1 MDCIIYHNINMASK
15 NETFLNSR
23 VFIIGPLTLQ
33 NEFLLYV
40 INKEIGIECAIFDR
54 ELNTFPANISLE
66 KIDYNEKILILIDSE
81 NQSFEEIQ
89 KSIMT
94 NEKLSKCLIALFN
107 LQENAG
113 VEKKALAKRIRGF
126 FYKDDQFEI
135 FLKGIRYILSGEI
148 WISRDILL
156 KYVFDSFDEKQD
168 AIAEKTSLTP
178 REIEILTLVSMGS
191 SNEEISNK
199 TCISTNTVKTHM
211 YNIFKKINVQNR
223 LQAALWAATNL

>member
-1 MDCIIYHNINMASK
+1 MAIAPTTYK
-15 NETFLNSR
+15 NTR

-54 ELNTFPANISLE
+54 ELNSFPANIKLDNINNDE
-66 KIDYNEKILILIDSE
+66 RMLILIDSE
-81 NQSFEEIQ
+81 HQSFEEIL
-89 KSIMT
+89 KSITT
-94 NEKLSKCLIALFN
+94 NEKLSKCLLALFN

-113 VEKKALAKRIRGF
+113 VEKKALARNIRGF

-135 FLKGIRYILSGEI
+135 FLKGIRLILNGEV
-148 WISRDILL
+148 WISREILL
-156 KYVFDSFDEKQD
+156 KCVFDSFDEKQN
-168 AIAEKTSLTP
+168 AITEKTSLTH
-178 REIEILTLVSMGS
+178 REMEILTLVSMGS
-191 SNEEISNK
+191 SNEEISNQ

-223 LQAALWAATNL
+223 LQAALWAANNL

>member
-1 MDCIIYHNINMASK
+1 MSGNKEIFQN
-15 NETFLNSR
+15 TR

-40 INKEIGIECAIFDR
+40 IKKEIGIECSIYDQ
-54 ELNTFPANISLE
+54 ELQSFPANLKLDHIEEDE
-66 KIDYNEKILILIDSE
+66 KLLVLIDSE
-81 NQSFEEIQ
+81 HQSFEEIQ
-89 KSIMT
+89 KSIVT

-148 WISRDILL
+148 WISREILL
-156 KYVFDSFDEKQD
+156 KYVFDSFEEKQD

-191 SNEEISNK
+191 SNDEISNK
-199 TCISTNTVKTHM
+199 ICISTNTVKTHM

>member
-1 MDCIIYHNINMASK
+1 MAGIK
-15 NETFLNSR
+15 ETFLNTQ

-40 INKEIGIECAIFDR
+40 IKKEIGIECTIFDR
-54 ELNTFPANISLE
+54 DLITFPADIHIE
-66 KIDYNEKILILIDSE
+66 DIETNEKTLILIDSE

-89 KSIMT
+89 KSIAV
-94 NEKLSKCLIALFN
+94 NIKLSKCIIALFN

-113 VEKKALAKRIRGF
+113 VEKKALARSIRGF
-126 FYKDDQFEI
+126 FYKDDHFEI

-148 WISRDILL
+148 WISREILL
-156 KYVFDSFDEKQD
+156 IYVFDSLDEKHV
-168 AIAEKTSLTP
+168 AITEKTSLTP

-191 SNEEISNK
+191 SNDEISTK
-199 TCISTNTVKTHM
+199 MCISTNTVKTHM

-223 LQAALWAATNL
+223 LQAALWTAANL

>member
-1 MDCIIYHNINMASK
+1 MAIDS
-15 NETFLNSR
+15 NTYPNTR

-40 INKEIGIECAIFDR
+40 IKKEIGIECTIYDQ
-54 ELNTFPANISLE
+54 ELNSFPANL
-66 KIDYNEKILILIDSE
+66 KIDNITYDEKMLILIDSE
-81 NQSFEEIQ
+81 HQSFEEIQ
-89 KSIMT
+89 KSIVT

-107 LQENAG
+107 LHESAG
-113 VEKKALAKRIRGF
+113 VEKKALARRIRGF
-126 FYKDDQFEI
+126 FYKDDHFEV
-135 FLKGIRYILSGEI
+135 FLKGIRFILNGEI
-148 WISRDILL
+148 WISREILL
-156 KYVFDSFDEKQD
+156 KYVFDSLEEKQD

-199 TCISTNTVKTHM
+199 ICISTNTVKTHM

>member
-1 MDCIIYHNINMASK
+1 MAGS
-15 NETFLNSR
+15 NETFSNSR

-40 INKEIGIECAIFDR
+40 IKKEIGIDCNIFDR
-54 ELNTFPANISLE
+54 ELVTFPADIPMDKISA
-66 KIDYNEKILILIDSE
+66 DEKILILIDSE
-81 NQSFEEIQ
+81 TQSFEEIQ
-89 KSIMT
+89 KSIIT
-94 NEKLSKCLIALFN
+94 NEKLSRCTLALFN
-107 LQENAG
+107 LHENAG
-113 VEKKALAKRIRGF
+113 VEKKALARRIRGF
-126 FYKDDQFEI
+126 FYKDDHFEI
-135 FLKGIRYILSGEI
+135 FLKGIRYMLSGEI
-148 WISRDILL
+148 WISREILL
-156 KYVFDSFDEKQD
+156 KYVFDSLEEKQD

-199 TCISTNTVKTHM
+199 ICISTNTVKTHM